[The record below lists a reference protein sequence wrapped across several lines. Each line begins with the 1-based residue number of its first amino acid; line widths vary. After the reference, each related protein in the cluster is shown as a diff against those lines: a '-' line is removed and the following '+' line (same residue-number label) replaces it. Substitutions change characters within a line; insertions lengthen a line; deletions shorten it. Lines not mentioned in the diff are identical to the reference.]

1 MKKLDQYLL
10 LKFWSILGLSII
22 GFISI
27 FIIVDLIENID
38 RFIDNDVPF
47 NIILK
52 YYFYTIPWFINIGL
66 PMSVLI
72 STIFSLG
79 TIIKENEWTA
89 MKAAGISLYRIS
101 SPIIFSG
108 FVISGCSF
116 ILDNKMVSF
125 GNEKRFEIDKEYVK
139 RKSRHK
145 VKDNLKNIFLQKNN
159 STHVTIEKFSV
170 KSLKGS
176 SLTLIDLKDNKI
188 RKRIDSKDILWK
200 PDSNKWLLSNY
211 SIRNFSLE
219 GIENKIVL
227 SKNDTLIH
235 LGFSIEEIK
244 QQAKKP
250 DELDYYQLSFLIK
263 KLKSNG
269 IDTLRWEVSRY
280 LKVSFSFTNLIVMLF
295 GIPLTFIKEKN
306 SLSFGIG
313 MSILIIFCYYALIK
327 FGQSLGYNGLISPM
341 LSSWV
346 GNIVFIF
353 SGLILFFKAKT

>member
-116 ILDNKMVSF
+116 ILDNKLVSF

-176 SLTLIDLKDNKI
+176 SLTLIDLKSNKI
-188 RKRIDSKDILWK
+188 RKRIDSKDILWR

-211 SIRNFSLE
+211 SIRNFSPE
-219 GIENKIVL
+219 GIENKVVL

-250 DELDYYQLSFLIK
+250 DELDFYQLSFLIK

-280 LKVSFSFTNLIVMLF
+280 LKISFSFTNLIVMLF

-327 FGQSLGYNGLISPM
+327 FGQSLGYNGLISPI

>member
-10 LKFWSILGLSII
+10 LKFWSILCLSII

-38 RFIDNDVPF
+38 RFIDNHVPF

-116 ILDNKMVSF
+116 ILDNKLVSF

-145 VKDNLKNIFLQKNN
+145 VKDNLKNIFLQK
-159 STHVTIEKFSV
+159 
-170 KSLKGS
+170 
-176 SLTLIDLKDNKI
+176 KI
-188 RKRIDSKDILWK
+188 IQ
-200 PDSNKWLLSNY
+200 
-211 SIRNFSLE
+211 
-219 GIENKIVL
+219 
-227 SKNDTLIH
+227 H
-235 LGFSIEEIK
+235 
-244 QQAKKP
+244 
-250 DELDYYQLSFLIK
+250 
-263 KLKSNG
+263 
-269 IDTLRWEVSRY
+269 
-280 LKVSFSFTNLIVMLF
+280 ML
-295 GIPLTFIKEKN
+295 
-306 SLSFGIG
+306 
-313 MSILIIFCYYALIK
+313 
-327 FGQSLGYNGLISPM
+327 Q
-341 LSSWV
+341 
-346 GNIVFIF
+346 
-353 SGLILFFKAKT
+353 

>member
-116 ILDNKMVSF
+116 ILDNKLVSF

-280 LKVSFSFTNLIVMLF
+280 LKISFSFTNLIVMLF

>member
-38 RFIDNDVPF
+38 RFIDNHVPF

-116 ILDNKMVSF
+116 ILDNKLVSF

-159 STHVTIEKFSV
+159 STHATIEKFSV

-176 SLTLIDLKDNKI
+176 SLTLIDLKGNKI
-188 RKRIDSKDILWK
+188 RKRIDSKDILWR

-211 SIRNFSLE
+211 SIRNFSPK
-219 GIENKIVL
+219 GIENKVVL

-235 LGFSIEEIK
+235 LGFSVEEIK

-250 DELDYYQLSFLIK
+250 DELDFYQLSFLIK

-280 LKVSFSFTNLIVMLF
+280 LKISFSFTNLIVMLF

-327 FGQSLGYNGLISPM
+327 FGQSLGYNGLISPI

>member
-38 RFIDNDVPF
+38 RFIDNHVPF

-79 TIIKENEWTA
+79 TMIKENEWTA

-116 ILDNKMVSF
+116 ILDNKLVSF

-145 VKDNLKNIFLQKNN
+145 VKDNLKNIFLQKNS

-176 SLTLIDLKDNKI
+176 SLTLIDLKGNKI

-211 SIRNFSLE
+211 SIRNFSPE

-250 DELDYYQLSFLIK
+250 DELDFYQLSFLIK

-280 LKVSFSFTNLIVMLF
+280 LKISFSFTNLIVMLF

-327 FGQSLGYNGLISPM
+327 FGQSLGYNGLISPI